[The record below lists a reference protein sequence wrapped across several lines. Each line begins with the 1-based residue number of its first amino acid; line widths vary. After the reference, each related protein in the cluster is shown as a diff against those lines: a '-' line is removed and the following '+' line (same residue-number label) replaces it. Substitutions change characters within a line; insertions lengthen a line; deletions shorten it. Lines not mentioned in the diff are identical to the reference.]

1 VVEESLLLAPKFFN
15 ACGMVDHLCLI
26 FFSDLLFSSLASK
39 TSNMVCIGVADVAEN
54 TGGGEN
60 ASFEDV
66 TGVGGPT
73 SSSPYC

>member
-1 VVEESLLLAPKFFN
+1 
-15 ACGMVDHLCLI
+15 MVDHLCLI
-26 FFSDLLFSSLASK
+26 FFSGLFFSSDVAKAS
-39 TSNMVCIGVADVAEN
+39 NVGCIGVAGVAEK